1 MKQYIKGNI
10 THTALNSV
18 KYFIKTFAQCSETVV
33 FMFLGLSAMSSNHVW
48 DTMFVCL
55 TIASCLI
62 FRSLGKIKKIYI
74 YIKFS
79 F

>member
-18 KYFIKTFAQCSETVV
+18 KYFVKTFAQCSETVV

-48 DTMFVCL
+48 DFWFVIVTVL
-55 TIASCLI
+55 SCLI
-62 FRSLGKIKKIYI
+62 FRSLGNFYNL
-74 YIKFS
+74 
-79 F
+79 